1 VYRSGNTTAIARI
14 SPLAPHL
21 IRPWLVALV
30 VCLAY
35 LGLMLARH
43 GDVME
48 LIQPARAGREGY
60 DGQFTYYIARNPL
73 GAPAAIA
80 AVCAVP
86 LPVMPY
92 TPEMH
97 PMAARLLGCEMPA
110 YRYQRA
116 LHGLLA
122 RLLALGQ
129 EALIPWA
136 MLALSAAGLAVG
148 VWSLERLLVEQG
160 ASRWYALTYGLFPGI
175 FFAVRVSTTEPL
187 AYGLVLLAILAAARQ
202 RLVVSA
208 VLLALAAFTKETT
221 LFFVAGYL
229 AYFALSR
236 RWRDAIRLGLL
247 AGVPFAAWQLILWGW
262 LGQSGIGSGG
272 LRATPFE
279 IIPYNG
285 IWRIAGIESATW
297 SSGALLALMFFPVAS
312 AMLPSLWALWHCG
325 LDFLRRRWHPYV
337 FLLGANAAIMPFVP
351 FSTYVEPLGI
361 VRFLP
366 GLVIGVLLYAAL
378 RKRRRALV
386 YSTIWIA
393 FGLLFLT

>member
-1 VYRSGNTTAIARI
+1 
-14 SPLAPHL
+14 
-21 IRPWLVALV
+21 VALV
-30 VCLAY
+30 ICLLY
-35 LGLMLARH
+35 LGLMVARH

-60 DGQFTYYIARNPL
+60 DGQFTYYIARDPS

-80 AVCAVP
+80 AVCTVP
-86 LPVMPY
+86 LPALPY
-92 TPEMH
+92 SAELH
-97 PMAARLLGCEMPA
+97 PMTARLLGCEMPA

-116 LHGLLA
+116 LHGILA
-122 RLLALGQ
+122 RALSLGQ
-129 EALIPWA
+129 EGLVPWA
-136 MLALSAAGLAVG
+136 MLAVGVVALAAG
-148 VWSLERLLVEQG
+148 VWCLERLLAEQG

-202 RLVVSA
+202 RLTLSA

-229 AYFALSR
+229 AYFAFSG
-236 RWRDAIRLGLL
+236 RWRDVIRLGFV

-285 IWRIAGIESATW
+285 IWRIAEIESATW
-297 SSGALLALMFFPVAS
+297 SGGALLALMFFPIAA
-312 AMLPSLWALWHCG
+312 AMLPSLWALWRTG
-325 LDFLRRRWHPYV
+325 LDFVRRRWHPYV

-378 RKRRRALV
+378 RRSRRALV